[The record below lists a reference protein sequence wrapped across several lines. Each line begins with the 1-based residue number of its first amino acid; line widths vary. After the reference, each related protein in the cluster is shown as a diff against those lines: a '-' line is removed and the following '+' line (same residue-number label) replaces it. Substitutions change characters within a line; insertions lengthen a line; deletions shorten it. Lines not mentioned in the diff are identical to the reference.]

1 MIPRLRQLLK
11 GICEKRFARQGHGKT
26 DAMTD
31 AVENSAT
38 LDFSMQLARASLAIE
53 VDHLRQETQQL
64 RADVAQLAL
73 DVRQLKLAHNTSPM
87 YAEAMTLAQQG
98 VSAANI
104 ADRCGISLGEAELVV
119 SLAQSDTKGG

>member
-1 MIPRLRQLLK
+1 
-11 GICEKRFARQGHGKT
+11 
-26 DAMTD
+26 
-31 AVENSAT
+31 
-38 LDFSMQLARASLAIE
+38 
-53 VDHLRQETQQL
+53 
-64 RADVAQLAL
+64 VAQLAL